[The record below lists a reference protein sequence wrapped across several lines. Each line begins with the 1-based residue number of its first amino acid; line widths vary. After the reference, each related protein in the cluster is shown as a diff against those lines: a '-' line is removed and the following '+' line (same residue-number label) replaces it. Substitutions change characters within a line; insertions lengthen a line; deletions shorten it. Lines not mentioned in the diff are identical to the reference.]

1 MAKWSDR
8 GVWRRCRSS
17 QRGPRPLPS
26 PAGGRGGVIIALR
39 AMRYLIKAGAVSSAV
54 EQWTFNPLVDG
65 SIPSR
70 PTILQWQA
78 RHVISERMHVVFAEV
93 VRDALHHLVVAGAD
107 AGAVAVSLQLFQHV
121 GRILAGENRE
131 RRP

>member
-39 AMRYLIKAGAVSSAV
+39 AMRYLIKRGAVSSAV

-70 PTILQWQA
+70 PTILRRQA
-78 RHVISERMHVVFAEV
+78 RHVVGERMHVAFAEIACN
-93 VRDALHHLVVAGAD
+93 ALHHPVVAGAN
-107 AGAVAVSLQLFQHV
+107 AGAIVVGLQLFQHV
-121 GRILAGENRE
+121 RGILAGENRE
-131 RRP
+131 S